1 MDFRLYLVGNQKV
14 ETSLVKD
21 ILKNFDLDFDN
32 KKVESLS
39 KDFQIEE
46 IRFINREQYKLKDS
60 DKYFLIDKITC
71 KSQDTHYQLE
81 LHDKDISV

>member
-14 ETSLVKD
+14 ETSLVRD

-46 IRFINREQYKLKDS
+46 IRFIDRE
-60 DKYFLIDKITC
+60 
-71 KSQDTHYQLE
+71 
-81 LHDKDISV
+81 